1 MAEGQKLSTTR
12 PSTLSFSED
21 FRGFLPSDII
31 SSRSPFLFNRQRIL
45 RNSGK
50 KKKRKRFDR
59 RTGGSSETM
68 RGWQQLRT
76 SARLEKREAA
86 RGSVKRGAE
95 TGKRGE
101 AQERGE
107 TA

>member
-50 KKKRKRFDR
+50 KKKKEKDL
-59 RTGGSSETM
+59 TGGQEE
-68 RGWQQLRT
+68 
-76 SARLEKREAA
+76 ARR
-86 RGSVKRGAE
+86 R
-95 TGKRGE
+95 
-101 AQERGE
+101 
-107 TA
+107 

>member
-1 MAEGQKLSTTR
+1 
-12 PSTLSFSED
+12 
-21 FRGFLPSDII
+21 
-31 SSRSPFLFNRQRIL
+31 
-45 RNSGK
+45 
-50 KKKRKRFDR
+50 
-59 RTGGSSETM
+59 M